1 MKDFFDSKMLIFLV
15 SVVFFAGS
23 GWMSLQASANE
34 LALIEERLDRM
45 SGQEHSKS
53 VQGHDGL
60 KPQVEAMQDRL
71 ARLEQAVD
79 KLKENQQQMAFNLG
93 AVCAA
98 TGAKCQ

>member
-1 MKDFFDSKMLIFLV
+1 MKEFFDSKVLIFLV

-23 GWMSLQASANE
+23 GWMSLQASTSE

-45 SGQEHSKS
+45 VEKEKSKS
-53 VQGHDGL
+53 SQDYDGL

>member
-1 MKDFFDSKMLIFLV
+1 MQQFFDSKMLIFIV
-15 SVVFFAGS
+15 SVVFFAGT
-23 GWMSLQASANE
+23 GWMSIEASTAE
-34 LALIEERLDRM
+34 IALLEERLDIMCERTE
-45 SGQEHSKS
+45 SESTQNY
-53 VQGHDGL
+53 DGL

>member
-1 MKDFFDSKMLIFLV
+1 MKEFFDSKMLIFLV

-23 GWMSLQASANE
+23 GWMSLQASTNE
-34 LALIEERLDRM
+34 LAVIEDRLDRM
-45 SGQEHSKS
+45 SEQEQSKS
-53 VQGHDGL
+53 AHDYDGL